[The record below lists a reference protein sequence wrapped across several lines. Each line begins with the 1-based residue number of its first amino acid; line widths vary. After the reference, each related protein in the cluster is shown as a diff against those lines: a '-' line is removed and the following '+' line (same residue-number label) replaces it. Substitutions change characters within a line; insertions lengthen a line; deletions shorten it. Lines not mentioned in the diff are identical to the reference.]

1 MMYMPFMEKT
11 LFDKV
16 LWLLF
21 ALAAVVFVGSYA
33 FGQYVRYR
41 QSNIEDLNTWMECVR
56 TEQFTDEA
64 YKFCQA
70 KCSENYMFKKHF
82 DWGDGRPDTDD

>member
-1 MMYMPFMEKT
+1 MSFMEKP

-21 ALAAVVFVGSYA
+21 ALAAIIFAGSYS
-33 FGQYVRYR
+33 FGQYVRYKE
-41 QSNIEDLNTWMECVR
+41 SNIEDLNAWMNCVR

-64 YKFCQA
+64 YRFCRE
-70 KCSENYMFKKHF
+70 KCSENYIFKKHF